1 MWRRAWVNGTDHD
14 GGHWPEPYSVIQ
26 NHGTGLIMQGT
37 REWTDYR
44 VTAPV
49 TIHLAKA
56 GGIAART
63 GGMRRYYALLLC
75 DDGMARLVKA
85 LDGDTVLAEA
95 PFSWEVRH
103 PYTLTLEV
111 TGDRIRA
118 EIDDTQI
125 FDVVDQDHPLPGG
138 GVSLVCEEGHISSD
152 VVTVAP
158 V

>member
-1 MWRRAWVNGTDHD
+1 PIAEIGLEIRGDNGPGSMYLDALTWGGSPDTCFRRPKDRGTMWRRAWVNGTDHD

-111 TGDRIRA
+111 TG
-118 EIDDTQI
+118 E
-125 FDVVDQDHPLPGG
+125 
-138 GVSLVCEEGHISSD
+138 
-152 VVTVAP
+152 
-158 V
+158 